1 MKKIFTGWLAAFCV
15 VSAFAAET
23 NTATDTEAAYTRTIT
38 ERADKIVVTLNLTDT
53 NKFIRVRDIIVRQ
66 YRDLSGIHDAR
77 DAAIKAAQEKP
88 GADKAATEA
97 AAQKVQDESKV
108 QTDKLHGEFLARL
121 AAELTPEQ
129 VDQVKDGL
137 TYGVLPLT
145 YGVYLKMY
153 PDLTEEQKAQ
163 IKAWLVEARE
173 LAMDGGSA
181 REKHAIFG
189 KYKGRINNYL
199 SRAGYDAKA
208 AERNLRAAEAK
219 SANPTDK

>member
-1 MKKIFTGWLAAFCV
+1 MTKLFTCWFAVFFAA
-15 VSAFAAET
+15 AAIAAET
-23 NTATDTEAAYTRTIT
+23 NAATEAAAAYTRTIT
-38 ERADKIVVTLNLTDT
+38 ERADKIVATLNVADT
-53 NKFIRVRDIIVRQ
+53 NKYARVRDIIVRQ

-77 DAAIKAAQEKP
+77 DAAIKAAQEKS
-88 GADKAATEA
+88 GSDKAATEV
-97 AAQKVQDESKV
+97 AAQKVRDESKE
-108 QTDKLHGEFLARL
+108 QTDKFHGEFLARL
-121 AAELTPEQ
+121 AGELTPEQ
-129 VDQVKDGL
+129 VEQVKDGL

-219 SANPTDK
+219 TVNSTAK

>member
-1 MKKIFTGWLAAFCV
+1 
-15 VSAFAAET
+15 
-23 NTATDTEAAYTRTIT
+23 
-38 ERADKIVVTLNLTDT
+38 
-53 NKFIRVRDIIVRQ
+53 
-66 YRDLSGIHDAR
+66 
-77 DAAIKAAQEKP
+77 
-88 GADKAATEA
+88 
-97 AAQKVQDESKV
+97 
-108 QTDKLHGEFLARL
+108 
-121 AAELTPEQ
+121 

-153 PDLTEEQKAQ
+153 PDLTEEQKVQ
-163 IKAWLVEARE
+163 IKTWLVEARE

-181 REKHAIFG
+181 QEKHAVFG

-219 SANPTDK
+219 TTNPTAK

>member
-1 MKKIFTGWLAAFCV
+1 LLLTAP
-15 VSAFAAET
+15 AFAAET
-23 NTATDTEAAYTRTIT
+23 NTATEAEAAYTRTIT
-38 ERADKIVVTLNLTDT
+38 ERADKIVVTLNLADT
-53 NKFIRVRDIIVRQ
+53 NKFIRVRDIITRQ
-66 YRDLSGIHDAR
+66 YRDLSRIHDAR
-77 DAAIKAAQEKP
+77 DAAVKAAQEKP

-97 AAQKVQDESKV
+97 AAQKVRDESKV

-121 AAELTPEQ
+121 AAELTPAQ

-153 PDLTEEQKAQ
+153 PDLTEEQKVQ
-163 IKAWLVEARE
+163 IKTWLVEARE

-181 REKHAIFG
+181 QEKHAVFG

-219 SANPTDK
+219 TTNPTAK